1 MHLSGQSSR
10 GISAR
15 GTERPRT
22 PSRPV
27 MVTVPSVG
35 RDYSQPTNAAST
47 HAVFSGS
54 SVQVERLNSPF
65 GSGRRPHNQTSL
77 SDVLKLSDR
86 LAGTPDLIKKT
97 GVAAVEFRRL
107 QEVEQESKNMERR
120 FSAQLD
126 MQQQQ
131 LAESRRQLLDQTGA
145 FNRQLAT
152 NEARITTLE
161 KEVADLHEALGNANE
176 RHGQERREWAAERAR
191 EENKLSVLQSRCD
204 RSQDL
209 LLDTDR
215 RLHDLREQLEQAH
228 VQVADKSADMRA
240 LEHRLRT
247 SEDAER
253 QAREHLVHG
262 LRRAEKELADSEAL
276 GQHKLKEGMAREEAQ
291 ASELAALRS
300 DLSAAK
306 KLAADQD
313 AALGN
318 QDAALVALREQA
330 QSAEQQVNLLRSQVT
345 CVCVCAC
352 KFVRVFVCV
361 YNPPPTPPS
370 RCLASVRLWST

>member
-1 MHLSGQSSR
+1 MHQPGQGSR
-10 GISAR
+10 GMAVR
-15 GTERPRT
+15 GVERPRT

-27 MVTVPSVG
+27 MVTVPSAA
-35 RDYSQPTNAAST
+35 RDYSQPTQAASIHT
-47 HAVFSGS
+47 AFSGS

-65 GSGRRPHNQTSL
+65 GGRGSHNQTSL

-107 QEVEQESKNMERR
+107 QEVEQESKNTERR

-176 RHGQERREWAAERAR
+176 RHGQERHEWAAERAR

-262 LRRAEKELADSEAL
+262 LRRAEKELAESEAL
-276 GQHKLKEGMAREEAQ
+276 GQHKLKECIAREEAQ